1 MSALTTGLLV
11 CLAGG
16 VGAALRLV
24 LDGLMR
30 GWVRVPYPVATT
42 VINCSGSL
50 LLGVLTGITVHHL
63 LPPGWQLIAGT
74 GLLGGYTTF
83 STASFE
89 TVRLLEERRALAA
102 TINAFGMLLA
112 GTALAALGFVVGR
125 ALT

>member
-24 LDGLMR
+24 LDGLIR
-30 GWVRVPYPVATT
+30 GWVRLPYPVGTT
-42 VINCSGSL
+42 VINLSGSL
-50 LLGVLTGITVHHL
+50 LLGVLTGVTVHQL
-63 LPPGWQLIAGT
+63 LPPSWQLIAGT

-83 STASFE
+83 STASYE
-89 TVRLLEERRALAA
+89 TMRLLEERRTLAA
-102 TINAFGMLLA
+102 TVNALGMLLA
-112 GTALAALGFVVGR
+112 CTALAALGFIAGR